1 MSRIQQQRCGLEA
14 LCGWDEVFEHEGFFL
29 HVWPIGHLVHVVDIG
44 YAKPVSLVELCAT
57 APNAMVG
64 LFLSSPVVDL
74 LRKHELERDR
84 VSEVDWREG
93 MFAGLWG

>member
-1 MSRIQQQRCGLEA
+1 MGGMRSLSTR
-14 LCGWDEVFEHEGFFL
+14 VFFL
-29 HVWPIGHLVHVVDIG
+29 QVWPVGHLVHVVDIG

-64 LFLSSPVVDL
+64 LFLSSPVIDL